1 MLVIGVKIIEG
12 VLPPLGILNVMMKKG
27 IVMRKS
33 ANEIATEAEL
43 DERIRELQVSKFRRE
58 SQQRRGDYYYN
69 IFLMILIGLLV
80 ISYFLWSTITDG
92 QSQETIE
99 TLEEIRTF
107 IIAVVTVTAFSR
119 VLEDIKSYRRGDH
132 F

>member
-1 MLVIGVKIIEG
+1 
-12 VLPPLGILNVMMKKG
+12 
-27 IVMRKS
+27 MRKS

-43 DERIRELQVSKFRRE
+43 DERIRELQVSKFQRE

-119 VLEDIKSYRRGDH
+119 VLEDIKSYRRGDR

>member
-27 IVMRKS
+27 IFMRKS

>member
-92 QSQETIE
+92 QPQKTIE
-99 TLEEIRTF
+99 TLEEVRTF

-119 VLEDIKSYRRGDH
+119 VLEDIKSYRRGDR